1 MFYDPG
7 KEVQLARLSPDL
19 STSEIYHRAP
29 ARKGTA
35 LGLRLLFLP
44 DLDLDG
50 RGNAYVT
57 DGYDYRLYVYSPEG
71 KLIRTLEQP
80 VRKSRITIEDLVLSS
95 GQGQELIDYSKD
107 PNAVKLVEGLSERDR
122 HLPCIFGVNVL
133 EDGFILW
140 TADRDSDF
148 KYLFDICDKE
158 FRLIGRSSEY
168 NFVCQNFAVVR
179 GNRIYL
185 PEVGSDDMEFKKK
198 IGRLSVFEVPI
209 SLSVYDIK
217 TLTKS

>member
-1 MFYDPG
+1 MTEQKDRELY
-7 KEVQLARLSPDL
+7 RW
-19 STSEIYHRAP
+19 
-29 ARKGTA
+29 
-35 LGLRLLFLP
+35 LRLIREFESRVSA
-44 DLDLDG
+44 LDKQGKLMG
-50 RGNAYVT
+50 G
-57 DGYDYRLYVYSPEG
+57 VYSG
-71 KLIRTLEQP
+71 K
-80 VRKSRITIEDLVLSS
+80 
-95 GQGQELIDYSKD
+95 GQEWTDFSKD
-107 PNAVKLVEGLSERDR
+107 PNAVKLVAGLSERDR
-122 HLPCIFGVNVL
+122 YLPCIFGVNVL

-140 TADRDSDF
+140 TTDRDSDF
-148 KYLFDICDKE
+148 KHLFDIYDRE

-168 NFVCQNFAVVR
+168 NYVCQNFAVVR